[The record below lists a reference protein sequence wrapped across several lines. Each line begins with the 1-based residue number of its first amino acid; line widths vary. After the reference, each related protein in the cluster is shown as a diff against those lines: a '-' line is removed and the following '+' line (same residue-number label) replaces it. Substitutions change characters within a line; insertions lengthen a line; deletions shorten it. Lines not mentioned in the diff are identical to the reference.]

1 MFNRRNKMSQV
12 NINNMITDKP
22 VTDSDAHMG
31 DLREVYARLKEM
43 YGHYNEKM
51 PVISEFIMEFRWF
64 IVSDTENHISMCL
77 RVGQEKSREEY
88 DSILRDLIGKPADM
102 CVEELFAKEDVT
114 LRTIV
119 HAILNL
125 MSKPFNT
132 AERLQDRGIERKE
145 GLQFPYDPAGKKVG
159 IVGYGLYNNF
169 FLGKC
174 AEFHAFDLRPEK
186 SILSYR
192 ISKEKT
198 DVYPQG
204 IHWHL
209 GKNAAEFADDLAGL
223 DIVIITGCT
232 IVNDS
237 YRTILDCCKNAQV
250 RGLYGPSNELCPDY
264 LFDLGFNYIFSAS
277 VTDKETYLAA
287 QLAPLPEGMDLK
299 FMDKYVLTRA

>member
-1 MFNRRNKMSQV
+1 MSQV

-22 VTDSDAHMG
+22 VTDNDASMQ
-31 DLREVYARLKEM
+31 DLREVFGRLQKLYTQYQE
-43 YGHYNEKM
+43 EM

-64 IVSDTENHISMCL
+64 IVSDTKNRISMCL

-88 DSILRDLIGKPADM
+88 DRILRGLIGKPADV
-102 CVEELFAKEDVT
+102 CVEELFAQNDVT

-119 HAILNL
+119 HSILNL

-132 AERLQDRGIERKE
+132 AERLADRGIVRRP

-159 IVGYGLYNNF
+159 IIGYGLYNNF

-174 AEFHAFDLRPEK
+174 AEFHAFDLRPER

-192 ISKEKT
+192 ITKNETKQF
-198 DVYPQG
+198 PEG

-209 GKNAAEFADDLAGL
+209 GKNASEFTDDLKKL
-223 DIVIITGCT
+223 DIVIMTGCT

-237 YRTILDCCKNAQV
+237 YRDILDLCKNAAV
-250 RGLYGPSNELCPDY
+250 RGIYGPSNELCPDY
-264 LFDLGFNYIFSAS
+264 LFDLGYNYIFSGS
-277 VTDKETYLAA
+277 VVNKEEYLAA
-287 QLAPLPEGMDLK
+287 QLAPLPQGMDLT
-299 FMDKYVLTRA
+299 FMDKYILTRG